1 MEKYTYE
8 GNNRKIIENFL
19 LIVYTIDICV
29 MITQAVKRYNGIYSG
44 LMMLVG
50 IAVCWILLAGKC
62 KTYEFRALVCSIVMQ
77 VSVIIYSI
85 HVGDISRA
93 LPMYMVLIVM
103 TGLYGIENLVYVTT
117 VSTFILYL
125 YHGLILQ
132 NIPFATVQERSAVLL
147 QVANILFLQYVVYI
161 WTKRNRE
168 GSQKLLTVIDEL
180 KEVQSSKD
188 DFLANASHEIRTPLN
203 TICGMSELV
212 LKEELPAEVKNKVR
226 DIDFA
231 GRNLMAVVR
240 DIMDYSE
247 LQSGKMELEEEAYNI
262 TSTINDVIN
271 MAMARRNGKRVDII
285 VDCNPDIPSV
295 LLGDEKKLRR
305 IMMNLLDNALK
316 FTKEGCVSIGIQYR
330 RESYG
335 INLSISIQDTGIG
348 MTAESVENLF
358 SSFNQVDGS
367 RKRQESGLGLGL
379 AISNALIAK
388 MDGVLTIKTKLG
400 KGTRVQFVI
409 PQKVLEEQPIV
420 SVKEKG
426 KLNLAIYVDMEQFE
440 MVAIRDEYSKM
451 ITNMIGYLNEKSHIC
466 RNIAE
471 LQRRQKS
478 EKFTHVFISLA
489 EYSTYTDYFDKL
501 AEESKVVIILD
512 EQDEQYITNPNL
524 LKIYQPFYI
533 LSIVSVLN
541 GLYDSKDEKHAI
553 SSGRFKL
560 RDTHVLVVDDNSIN
574 LRVVEGLLENYSI
587 QVTTANSGAEALEKV
602 VCADYDFIFMD
613 HMMPEMDGVE
623 TMNRIRHMVGTYF
636 QKVPI
641 VALTANAVAGTRE
654 ALLEE
659 GFTDFLEKPVER
671 SVLERVLKRNIA
683 SEKFVSLT
691 DEINMEAEPQ
701 KENKNKEPQE
711 AEEKDEQVNKLRQAG
726 LDVEKGILYCNGKEK
741 LLRVIEGFCEDYEES
756 AENIEGLFRK
766 EDWKAYTVA
775 VHGIKG
781 AMGCIGAVD
790 VSERARQLE
799 LAGKEG
805 RTEYILEHHAELMK
819 NYQELFYALSDN
831 MVQEAE
837 QKAEVPVREVK
848 ELPILEA
855 EAFEQML
862 TELEN
867 AAYELK
873 NVRML
878 ELITELEKYSYR
890 GHALQE
896 FLLPVRRKV
905 EQSDGI
911 SAAELARRM
920 KDKLEGKEE

>member
-85 HVGDISRA
+85 YVGDISRV

-132 NIPFATVQERSAVLL
+132 NIPFAAVQERSAVLL

-316 FTKEGCVSIGIQYR
+316 FTKEGCVSIGIQFR

-400 KGTRVQFVI
+400 KGT
-409 PQKVLEEQPIV
+409 
-420 SVKEKG
+420 
-426 KLNLAIYVDMEQFE
+426 
-440 MVAIRDEYSKM
+440 
-451 ITNMIGYLNEKSHIC
+451 
-466 RNIAE
+466 
-471 LQRRQKS
+471 
-478 EKFTHVFISLA
+478 
-489 EYSTYTDYFDKL
+489 
-501 AEESKVVIILD
+501 
-512 EQDEQYITNPNL
+512 
-524 LKIYQPFYI
+524 
-533 LSIVSVLN
+533 
-541 GLYDSKDEKHAI
+541 
-553 SSGRFKL
+553 
-560 RDTHVLVVDDNSIN
+560 
-574 LRVVEGLLENYSI
+574 
-587 QVTTANSGAEALEKV
+587 
-602 VCADYDFIFMD
+602 
-613 HMMPEMDGVE
+613 
-623 TMNRIRHMVGTYF
+623 
-636 QKVPI
+636 
-641 VALTANAVAGTRE
+641 
-654 ALLEE
+654 
-659 GFTDFLEKPVER
+659 
-671 SVLERVLKRNIA
+671 
-683 SEKFVSLT
+683 
-691 DEINMEAEPQ
+691 
-701 KENKNKEPQE
+701 
-711 AEEKDEQVNKLRQAG
+711 
-726 LDVEKGILYCNGKEK
+726 
-741 LLRVIEGFCEDYEES
+741 
-756 AENIEGLFRK
+756 
-766 EDWKAYTVA
+766 
-775 VHGIKG
+775 
-781 AMGCIGAVD
+781 
-790 VSERARQLE
+790 
-799 LAGKEG
+799 
-805 RTEYILEHHAELMK
+805 
-819 NYQELFYALSDN
+819 
-831 MVQEAE
+831 
-837 QKAEVPVREVK
+837 
-848 ELPILEA
+848 
-855 EAFEQML
+855 
-862 TELEN
+862 
-867 AAYELK
+867 
-873 NVRML
+873 
-878 ELITELEKYSYR
+878 
-890 GHALQE
+890 
-896 FLLPVRRKV
+896 
-905 EQSDGI
+905 
-911 SAAELARRM
+911 
-920 KDKLEGKEE
+920 